1 MKSID
6 EAGVKWHLS
15 HPDADKEET
24 WKAGA
29 NYVLDVV
36 EKEIKRSFLEDYE
49 EFSEED
55 RQIAQ
60 GVLGRINIWLK
71 QFKGEII

>member
-6 EAGVKWHLS
+6 EAGVEWHLS

-29 NYVLDVV
+29 NYVLDAIVGIINQPMNDYLV
-36 EKEIKRSFLEDYE
+36 LEELWNTIE
-49 EFSEED
+49 EL
-55 RQIAQ
+55 R
-60 GVLGRINIWLK
+60 K
-71 QFKGEII
+71 